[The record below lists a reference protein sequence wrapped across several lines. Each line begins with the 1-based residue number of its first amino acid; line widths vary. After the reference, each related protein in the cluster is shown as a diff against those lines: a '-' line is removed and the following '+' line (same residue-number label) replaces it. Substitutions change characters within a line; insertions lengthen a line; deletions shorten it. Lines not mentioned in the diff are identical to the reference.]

1 VKPAIIVVDMVK
13 DNFKK
18 DSRLP
23 ITREGRAILP
33 NLQKLLE
40 EARRRGFPVIFACDS
55 YLREDFIFKG
65 KMKPHSLAGTEGSEV
80 MEDLK
85 PQPTDIV
92 LPKRRFSAFFKTDL
106 DQKLREL
113 GADTIVVTGITADFC
128 VLATAMDGLCYDFS
142 VILLEDCSAS
152 ITKERHQNCLGLYRN
167 TVLHPLLR
175 VTTLDEFLKEVS
187 TTFPSSQGDE
197 RK

>member
-1 VKPAIIVVDMVK
+1 
-13 DNFKK
+13 
-18 DSRLP
+18 
-23 ITREGRAILP
+23 
-33 NLQKLLE
+33 
-40 EARRRGFPVIFACDS
+40 
-55 YLREDFIFKG
+55 
-65 KMKPHSLAGTEGSEV
+65 
-80 MEDLK
+80 
-85 PQPTDIV
+85 
-92 LPKRRFSAFFKTDL
+92 
-106 DQKLREL
+106 
-113 GADTIVVTGITADFC
+113 
-128 VLATAMDGLCYDFS
+128 MDGLCYDFS